1 MTYYQYKKKKKHIL
15 MDLPKA
21 SEVTRAENTLS
32 EQTLTY

>member
-1 MTYYQYKKKKKHIL
+1 MTYYQYKKNIL
-15 MDLPKA
+15 MDLLKA